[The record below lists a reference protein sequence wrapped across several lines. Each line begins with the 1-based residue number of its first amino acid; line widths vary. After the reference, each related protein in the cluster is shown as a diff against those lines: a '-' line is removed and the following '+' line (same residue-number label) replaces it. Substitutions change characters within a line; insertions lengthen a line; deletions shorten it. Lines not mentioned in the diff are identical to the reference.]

1 MKNIIWQIDNIREVF
16 EKYSF
21 GDSIR
26 MKNLIENTLS
36 KYQNVNVKD
45 SECANRVSILKELL
59 NEFSAG

>member
-1 MKNIIWQIDNIREVF
+1 MKNITWQIDKIRGVF

-36 KYQNVNVKD
+36 KYQNTNVKD
-45 SECANRVSILKELL
+45 SECENRISILIELL

>member
-1 MKNIIWQIDNIREVF
+1 MKNIIWQIDNIRDVF

-26 MKNLIENTLS
+26 MKDLITNTLN
-36 KYQNVNVKD
+36 KYEKANVKD
-45 SECANRVSILKELL
+45 LECENRISILNKLL